1 MPDSCSSTA
10 VSGKQFMGHP
20 RGLATLFFTEM
31 WERFSY
37 YGMRALLILFM
48 TAEMA
53 NGGLG
58 IDPRHAGAIYG
69 LVTSGVYLF
78 SLPGGWIADR
88 LIGQRNAVFAGG
100 VLISLGNFMLAV
112 PAGPV
117 LFFGGLLTIALGTGL
132 LKPNVSCIVG
142 MLYEGQSSA
151 RRDSAFSIFYL
162 GINLGATIAPFVSG
176 TVGETVG
183 YRWGFLAAGVAMLI
197 GLVQYRLTGHH
208 LGGIGE
214 LPAERRGAE
223 QRRNLRK
230 FVPALVVFAA
240 VVALVACGV
249 IPVDPLQLANV
260 AGAAMIALAV
270 LFFGSVLLLPG
281 LTRAEKANVG
291 IIMLLF
297 ASSMVFWAG
306 YEQAGSTLNLFARD
320 FTDRSLFGSLF
331 ASGAHPASW
340 YQAVPPIFVIMLAP
354 LFAWLW
360 IALARSGRDPSAVAK
375 LGLGLLQLGLS
386 FVVMMVAA
394 GLVAR
399 DGHKALPTW
408 LVLTYFLQTT
418 GELCLSPIGLSNVTK
433 LAPRRYVGQMMGTWF
448 LATALG
454 NLAAGLIGGEIGSGT
469 IDAMPPRFLWMA
481 VIGAGAGVSMLL
493 IAMALRRGG
502 RALP

>member
-1 MPDSCSSTA
+1 MPMTDSAPAAT
-10 VSGKQFMGHP
+10 SGKQFFGHP

-48 TAEMA
+48 TAEIA
-53 NGGLG
+53 RGGLG
-58 IDPRHAGAIYG
+58 IDARHAGAIYG

-100 VLISLGNFMLAV
+100 VLISAGNFMLAV
-112 PAGPV
+112 PGGAA

-142 MLYEGQSSA
+142 QLYEGQSGA
-151 RRDSAFSIFYL
+151 RRDAAFSIFYL

-176 TVGETVG
+176 TIGETVG

-197 GLVQYRLTGHH
+197 GLAQYRLSGHH
-208 LGGIGE
+208 LGGTGE
-214 LPAERRGAE
+214 LPAERVGAE
-223 QRRNLRK
+223 QRRNLRM
-230 FVPALVVFAA
+230 FLPALAVFALI
-240 VVALVACGV
+240 VALVAARV
-249 IPVDPLQLANV
+249 IPVDPLQLANI
-260 AGAAMIALAV
+260 AGVVMIALAV

-281 LTRAEKANVG
+281 LSRAQKKNVG
-291 IIMLLF
+291 VIVLLF
-297 ASSMVFWAG
+297 ASSMGFWAG

-320 FTDRSLFGSLF
+320 FTDRSLLGSLF

-340 YQAVPPIFVIMLAP
+340 YQAVPPIFVILLAP
-354 LFAWLW
+354 MFAWLW
-360 IALARSGRDPSAVAK
+360 IALSRRDRDPSAVAK

-386 FVVMMVAA
+386 FVVMMLAA
-394 GLVAR
+394 ELVVR
-399 DGHKALPTW
+399 DGHKVLPVW
-408 LVLTYFLQTT
+408 LVLTYLLQTT

-433 LAPRRYVGQMMGTWF
+433 LAPPRYVGQMMGTWF

-454 NLAAGLIGGEIGSGT
+454 NLAAGLIGGEIGSGSAA
-469 IDAMPPRFLWMA
+469 AMPSRFLTMA
-481 VIGAGAGVSMLL
+481 LIGAVAGCVMLL
-493 IAMALRRGG
+493 IAAVMRRRG
-502 RALP
+502 A